1 MAEKIRTS
9 DVIADEIKE
18 KLKSGEVK
26 GEEIADLFREAYANL
41 PNDKTLRDRSLSR
54 LNSLLRNA
62 TGSKHKGL
70 LDEEQKTDLRTIRD
84 NGAMADKKEEPIWLF
99 FYWQRNVR
107 FHNKSL
113 TLRCNSMLPA

>member
-84 NGAMADKKEEPIWLF
+84 NGAMADKKEEPKK
-99 FYWQRNVR
+99 RNCC
-107 FHNKSL
+107 SW
-113 TLRCNSMLPA
+113 

>member
-41 PNDKTLRDRSLSR
+41 PNDKTLRDRSL
-54 LNSLLRNA
+54 
-62 TGSKHKGL
+62 
-70 LDEEQKTDLRTIRD
+70 
-84 NGAMADKKEEPIWLF
+84 
-99 FYWQRNVR
+99 
-107 FHNKSL
+107 
-113 TLRCNSMLPA
+113 